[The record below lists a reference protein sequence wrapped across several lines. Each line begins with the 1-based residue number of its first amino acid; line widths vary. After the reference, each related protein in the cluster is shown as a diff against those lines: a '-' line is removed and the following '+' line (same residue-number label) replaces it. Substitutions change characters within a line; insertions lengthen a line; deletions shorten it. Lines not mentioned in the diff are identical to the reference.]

1 MTKLPNI
8 HIKNKIKE
16 GLSDGDASP
25 EGLNIEVLPCASM
38 HLKAKKAPP
47 SRPRQKRLKTRLAK
61 MGLSMLLLLAV
72 LIAGCNLIVL
82 ASAADCV
89 YTTMDAVPKKTAIII
104 LGASVHGD
112 RLSMVL
118 EDRTLAGIA
127 LYNLDGNAKLLL
139 SGDHGQQYYDEV
151 NAMRKYILANA
162 PGVADEAIFM
172 DHAGFDTYDSLY
184 RAKYIFGVDQ
194 AIIVTQSF
202 HISRAVY
209 IAKSLGI
216 DAVGY
221 AVDETKYKWALR
233 TKWLL
238 REYISRVKA
247 VMDVE
252 TDALPTYT
260 GEPIPITGD
269 GRTTWDQP

>member
-1 MTKLPNI
+1 
-8 HIKNKIKE
+8 
-16 GLSDGDASP
+16 
-25 EGLNIEVLPCASM
+25 
-38 HLKAKKAPP
+38 
-47 SRPRQKRLKTRLAK
+47 
-61 MGLSMLLLLAV
+61 
-72 LIAGCNLIVL
+72 
-82 ASAADCV
+82 
-89 YTTMDAVPKKTAIII
+89 
-104 LGASVHGD
+104 
-112 RLSMVL
+112 
-118 EDRTLAGIA
+118 
-127 LYNLDGNAKLLL
+127 
-139 SGDHGQQYYDEV
+139 
-151 NAMRKYILANA
+151 MRKYILANA
-162 PGVADEAIFM
+162 PGVDDEAIFM

-209 IAKSLGI
+209 IANSLGI

-233 TKWLL
+233 AKWLL

-260 GEPIPITGD
+260 GDPIPITGD